1 MHVEPPPPASIMLHG
16 EWTISRAAER
26 LKLLAGEFAQLFE
39 ACPRHAR
46 VEINM
51 AGVASVDACG
61 CQLLVV
67 FLENLRRQGIASE
80 PSYIPPEIME
90 QICLLGFGD
99 AFVASVAPEKENA

>member
-1 MHVEPPPPASIMLHG
+1 MYVETAAPASIMLHG

-46 VEINM
+46 VDINM

-67 FLENLRRQGIASE
+67 FLENLRRQGIAPE
-80 PSYIPPEIME
+80 PSYIAPEIME
-90 QICLLGFGD
+90 QVRLLGFAD
-99 AFVASVAPEKENA
+99 AFAASVTPEKENA